1 MDVQQA
7 ILDNLQMLDTLKV
20 EREEMK
26 ALLDYRDLYLD
37 RSRALYEMEVKTD
50 LGDSMVEVSEARLKF
65 ARAKFTTALTWARL
79 DALLGNEVYAVKEN
93 TQ

>member
-1 MDVQQA
+1 M
-7 ILDNLQMLDTLKV
+7 
-20 EREEMK
+20 R

-65 ARAKFTTALTWARL
+65 AKVKFNTALTWARL
-79 DALLGNEVYAVKEN
+79 DALIGNEVYAVEEN
-93 TQ
+93 